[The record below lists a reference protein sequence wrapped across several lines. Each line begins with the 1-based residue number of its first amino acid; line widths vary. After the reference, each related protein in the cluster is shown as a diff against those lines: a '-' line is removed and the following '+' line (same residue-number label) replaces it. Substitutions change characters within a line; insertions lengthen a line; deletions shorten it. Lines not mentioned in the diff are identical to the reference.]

1 VIAPPSGCWLRGT
14 GRIPALRAGLHAALT
29 WAGESVKTETE
40 DLMNLRGTLDT
51 VMVNGP
57 EDDTLNWDAIDWR
70 AHEGN
75 VVRLRRRI
83 FTATRKQDWATVRSL
98 QKLMLGSWSN
108 TLVSVRQVTWRNAGR
123 RTAGIDGEV
132 APSPEARAN
141 IAVRVH
147 DSRSS
152 WEPVPV
158 RRVYIP
164 KANGKRRPL
173 GIPVLMDRCHQ
184 GRVRNALEPEWEARF
199 EARSYGFRPGRG
211 CADAIGSLYLTLKG
225 SRAQRVWILDAD
237 LSAAFDRID
246 HSRLLDALGGF
257 PARGLIARWL
267 SAGVIENRRFAP
279 TEEGTP
285 QGGVISPLLMNV
297 ALHGMEEAAGV
308 RYHNTGVRAGKA
320 VAGTPV
326 LVRYAD
332 DFAVCCHT
340 RQQAQQV
347 KAQLA
352 AWLAPRG
359 LAFNEDKT
367 RIVHLEEGLD
377 FLGFNIRRYRRGHS
391 PAKLLIKPSPKAVK
405 RVRNRLAEEMRAL
418 RGSNA
423 GAVIARINPII
434 RGWSA
439 YYRGV
444 VSSTTFTAL
453 DNHMW
458 WLTYRWATHT
468 HPTKS
473 AKWISSRYFG
483 RFNRFRNNRWVFG
496 DPNHPVSKAN
506 GTTVY
511 MVKFAWTTIVRH
523 TPVKSGASPDD
534 PNLTDYWAKRRR
546 KITPALDDYNLRL
559 LTKQDGHCPLCGDH
573 LLTADQPPQS
583 PQEWERWWQS
593 VARRAIAANHL
604 THHGRADP
612 PNGNRTRLVHTSCH
626 RSLRAR
632 KRREPANPNS
642 PL

>member
-1 VIAPPSGCWLRGT
+1 LG
-14 GRIPALRAGLHAALT
+14 
-29 WAGESVKTETE
+29 
-40 DLMNLRGTLDT
+40 T

-57 EDDTLNWDAIDWR
+57 EDDTLDWGAVDWR
-70 AHEGN
+70 AHERN
-75 VVRLRRRI
+75 VIRLRRRI
-83 FTATRKQDWATVRSL
+83 FTATREQDWATVRSL

-108 TLVSVRQVTWRNAGR
+108 TLVSVRQVTQRNAGR
-123 RTAGIDGEV
+123 ATAGIDREV
-132 APSPEARAN
+132 ALSPEARAN
-141 IAVRVH
+141 VAVRVH

-164 KANGKRRPL
+164 KINGKRRPL

-184 GRVRNALEPEWEARF
+184 ARVRNALEPEWEAKF

-211 CADAIGSLYLTLKG
+211 CADAIGALYSTLKG

-246 HSRLLDALGGF
+246 HARLLDALGGF

-267 SAGVIENRRFAP
+267 SAGVIENSRFAP

-285 QGGVISPLLMNV
+285 QGGVISPLLLNV
-297 ALHGMEEAAGV
+297 ALHGLEEAAGV
-308 RYHNTGVRAGKA
+308 CYCQTGVRAGKA
-320 VAGTPV
+320 MAGTPI

-332 DFAVCCHT
+332 DFTVCCHT
-340 RQQAQQV
+340 RQQAERV

-359 LAFNEDKT
+359 LVFNEDKT
-367 RIVHLEEGLD
+367 HIVHLEEGFD
-377 FLGFNIRRYRRGHS
+377 FLGFNIRRYRQGHN

-444 VSSTTFTAL
+444 VSSKVFNTL

-473 AKWISSRYFG
+473 AKWISFRYYS
-483 RFNRFRNNRWVFG
+483 RFNKFRNNRWVFG
-496 DPNHPVSKAN
+496 DPGHPVGKAN
-506 GTTVY
+506 DKTAY
-511 MVKFAWTTIVRH
+511 MVKFAWTNIVRH
-523 TPVKSGASPDD
+523 VPVTGRASPDD
-534 PNLTDYWAKRRR
+534 PDLTDYWAKRRR
-546 KITPALDDYNLRL
+546 KIKPALDDYNLRL
-559 LTKQDGHCPLCGDH
+559 LTKQDGRCPLCGEH

-583 PQEWERWWQS
+583 PQDWERWWLS
-593 VARRAIAANHL
+593 VTRRAIAANYL
-604 THHGRADP
+604 THHGRGDL
-612 PNGNRTRLVHTSCH
+612 PNENRTRLVHTSCH
-626 RSLRAR
+626 RSLQAR
-632 KRREPANPNS
+632 ERRNQQTPTRPRDLLEPCAV
-642 PL
+642 